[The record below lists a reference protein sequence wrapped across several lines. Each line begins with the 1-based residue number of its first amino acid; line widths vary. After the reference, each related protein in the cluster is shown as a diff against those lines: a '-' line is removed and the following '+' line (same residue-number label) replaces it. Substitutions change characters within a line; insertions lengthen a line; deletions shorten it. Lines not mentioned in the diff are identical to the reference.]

1 MRVLSFIIVAGF
13 SRGVDK
19 SLVTNLYNPVYQ
31 NNLQKNITVTAF
43 SNNFIN
49 KKKRISVMLFNKYRN
64 NDVNKC
70 YYCYGTGYSECNKC
84 CGSICIKCENTGF
97 EKCKFCGGS
106 GRGGPRLMPVGDFIA
121 A

>member
-19 SLVTNLYNPVYQ
+19 SLVTNLYTLFIKIIYK
-31 NNLQKNITVTAF
+31 KNITINTF

-49 KKKRISVMLFNKYRN
+49 KKKRISIMLFNKYRN

-84 CGSICIKCENTGF
+84 CGSNCFKCENTGF

-106 GRGGPRLMPVGDFIA
+106 DVVSAYDA
-121 A
+121 NT